1 MDERIAVDAFERGRR
16 RQHRIAS
23 HAEKPSTFENEERP
37 KPLAPCEHGV
47 AKRFSQAR
55 GRPIGLLFRQAFRE
69 KTLDGRCGIA
79 KLGKKL

>member
-1 MDERIAVDAFERGRR
+1 MDAFERGGR
-16 RQHRIAS
+16 RQRRLAS
-23 HAEKPSTFENEERP
+23 HAEKPGTFENEERP
-37 KPLAPCEHGV
+37 ESLATCEYGV
-47 AKRFSQAR
+47 AKRVGQAR